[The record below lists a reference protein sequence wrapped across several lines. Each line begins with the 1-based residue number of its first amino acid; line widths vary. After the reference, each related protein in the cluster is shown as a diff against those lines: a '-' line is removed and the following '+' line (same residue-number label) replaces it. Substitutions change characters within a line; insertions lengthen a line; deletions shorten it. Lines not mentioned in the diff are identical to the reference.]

1 MVVHA
6 MPFLIATSA
15 LVGASNSQW
24 LLMGIIV
31 AATALSL
38 ISLRRKRAEGGPSPR
53 TYVREL
59 NARIKEEGAVKTD
72 LTELMV
78 QLQQVAR
85 EINAQLD
92 TKFMKLER
100 SISDADDRIARLQ
113 RTIRAAD
120 GEPML
125 DVTVSDDP
133 AGQTI
138 APPRTSLSARRQQ
151 IFSLA
156 DTGESVVSIVAQMGV
171 SVGEVDLILKLRK
184 VQPKTPTPSEV

>member
-1 MVVHA
+1 M
-6 MPFLIATSA
+6 
-15 LVGASNSQW
+15 
-24 LLMGIIV
+24 
-31 AATALSL
+31 
-38 ISLRRKRAEGGPSPR
+38 
-53 TYVREL
+53 
-59 NARIKEEGAVKTD
+59 NARIKEEGAVKSD
-72 LTELMV
+72 LTEFMV

-92 TKFMKLER
+92 TKFIKLER

-138 APPRTSLSARRQQ
+138 APPRTSLSARRQR

-156 DTGESVVSIVAQMGV
+156 DTGESAASIAAQMGV
-171 SVGEVDLILKLRK
+171 SVGEVDLILKLRT
-184 VQPKTPTPSEV
+184 VRPKTPTPSEV